1 MLKALEAIRSMCLK
15 FPTQEKILIIP
26 AFRMKGQI
34 LKYLNDSGI
43 NAVNLRVMSAGSI
56 AMEWAEPSLIASGTK
71 VIGYNDA
78 ADIIGEI
85 MGRLSQEG
93 TLEFFGNSAITPGL
107 ARTIS
112 AGVLSLKR
120 AGIGTGA
127 IKLDSLTHIQKKKDL
142 GQILERY
149 EAFLKAENYADQADV
164 IVMALNA
171 INSGKQECAACYVMP
186 GVKLAWLEEQ
196 LLANLWPNNEKGQES
211 KDFIIRAKS
220 QSFVR
225 AYGEYNEAK
234 AVMRS
239 IILNK
244 LPLDQTLVAVTTA
257 EPYAQLLYQL
267 FQTYLPGEGNTNV
280 RANLPITFG
289 TGLPVT
295 FTSPGKLALALLKW
309 IKYDYKA
316 HDLISIFAS
325 GAIKLKIQAND
336 SNEGQ
341 EQGDGQESQKSLELE
356 PGSSIDS
363 IENEDDL
370 PLGRQTII
378 GVIKDANLQW
388 QRQTY
393 AGTFAQHQRYLER
406 KISEK
411 EAGGESAEIYKRK
424 QLALTW
430 LAELLAKDIFPN
442 IPVADEEGKIDAD
455 HLYKGIGKIIEA
467 YKKINDVLDGDGYIS
482 ILDALKGSLKSEK
495 VSVAEAVDIMTDRIK
510 QIKTAVENPAPGKIH
525 IASYKTAGWTN
536 REHVFLLGLDAGKYP
551 GMAIEDPILLDEE
564 RLALSADWLPASSRL
579 IEDNIEAM
587 NRFLGAITGN
597 LTLSYSYFD
606 TLENRGQYP
615 ATLYSQMLEQAGLEQ
630 GLGQAGANPGQAGN
644 DSCTLETTAE
654 FVVPSYEEAI
664 DENDFW
670 VRLGITQGAQGEA
683 GVLALMKESHP
694 ALYDLRMATD
704 KSAQEAGRLSVNLP
718 ELIDPRCSG
727 RIQSASSLS
736 DYLSCRYKY
745 LLKNVLYLKE
755 FKEKQLDTIAW
766 LDPLQNGSLYH
777 EIFEAFH
784 LKAIEDE
791 TILKDANKAAT
802 EITKLADSLIDKY
815 EKVLPTASAYF
826 TEKKKAEIL
835 EDCLTFAEDEAL
847 EAALAIPMMTEY
859 RFGFD
864 GDLALDLGEG
874 KAIRVM
880 GAVDRVDQYQA
891 EDALRIVDYKTGS
904 TYGYDIL
911 DDPAAGALNEKSLQP
926 ALYYMAMK
934 ELARRDPRLKTY
946 SRIKEA
952 VYYFV
957 SRRGNYEKIKVKFS
971 DESEE
976 QYKEGLNSLFN
987 QMAGGDFIQS
997 GFGESKVLNE
1007 DFGQCKLCGYLEIC
1021 RQSQFESGRN
1031 PADGEE
1037 EEAS

>member
-1 MLKALEAIRSMCLK
+1 MQEALDAIRSMCLK

-34 LKYLNDSGI
+34 LKYLNDQGI
-43 NAVNLRVMSAGSI
+43 NAVNLRVLSAGSI
-56 AMEWAEPSLIASGTK
+56 AMEWAEPALVAAGTK

-78 ADIIGEI
+78 ADLIGEI
-85 MGRLSQEG
+85 MGRLSEEG

-112 AGVLSLKR
+112 AGVQSLKR
-120 AGIGTGA
+120 AGIGSGA
-127 IKLDSLTHIQKKKDL
+127 IKLDSLNHEQKKKDL

-149 EAFLKAENYADQADV
+149 EAFLKAQNYADQADV
-164 IVMALNA
+164 IAMAINA

-234 AVMRS
+234 SVMRS

-257 EPYAQLLYQL
+257 EPYAQLFYQL

-325 GAIKLKIQAND
+325 GAINLKIQENASED
-336 SNEGQ
+336 A
-341 EQGDGQESQKSLELE
+341 
-356 PGSSIDS
+356 

-411 EAGGESAEIYKRK
+411 EAGGESAESYKRK

-430 LAELLAKDIFPN
+430 MAELLARDIFPN
-442 IPVADEEGKIDAD
+442 IPVADAEGKIDAD
-455 HLYKGIGKIIEA
+455 QLYKGISKIIEA

-495 VSVAEAVDIMTDRIK
+495 VPVAEAVDIMTDRIK

-536 REHVFLLGLDAGKYP
+536 REHVFLLGLDAGRYP

-564 RLALSADWLPASSRL
+564 RLALSADWLPTSSRL
-579 IEDNIEAM
+579 IEYNIEAM
-587 NRFLGAITGN
+587 NRFLGTITGN

-615 ATLYSQMLEQAGLEQ
+615 ATLYSQMLEQAKLDLMPGL
-630 GLGQAGANPGQAGN
+630 AGVNPGQAGTEPGKAGAGLGQTCA
-644 DSCTLETTAE
+644 SIERTAE
-654 FVVPSYEEAI
+654 FVVPSYDEAI

-683 GVLALMKESHP
+683 GVLAFMKETHP
-694 ALYDLRMATD
+694 ALYDLRMAAD
-704 KSAQEAGRLSVNLP
+704 KSAPEAGRLSVNLP
-718 ELIDPRCSG
+718 ELIDPRRSG

-784 LKAIEDE
+784 LKTIEDSS
-791 TILKDANKAAT
+791 ILKDANKASA
-802 EITKLADSLIDKY
+802 EITTLANNLIDKY
-815 EKVLPTASAYF
+815 ETILPTASAYF
-826 TEKKKAEIL
+826 TEKRKAEIL
-835 EDCLTFAEDEAL
+835 EDCLTFAEDEVI
-847 EAALAIPMMTEY
+847 EAALAIPMLTEY

-864 GDLALDLGEG
+864 GELALDLGEG

-880 GAVDRVDQYQA
+880 GAIDRVDQYQE

-911 DDPAAGALNEKSLQP
+911 DNPEAGALNEKSLQP
-926 ALYYMAMK
+926 ALYYMAMN
-934 ELARRDPRLKTY
+934 ELARRDPRLKAY

-957 SRRGNYEKIKVKFS
+957 SRRGNYEKIKVKFG

-976 QYKEGLNSLFN
+976 QYKKGLNSLFD
-987 QMAGGDFIQS
+987 QMAEGDFIQS
-997 GFGESKVLNE
+997 GFGDSKVLNE
-1007 DFGQCKLCGYLEIC
+1007 EFGQCKLCGYLEIC
-1021 RQSQFESGRN
+1021 RQSQFESGRS